1 MQKSDFPMKIV
12 LAPFEDPAC
21 GKDWDEQAPEIVQSL
36 RADLAEQSVVRF
48 EIKESNHG
56 RGADW
61 PTITL
66 LLLAAD
72 LFFRM
77 PECYTKIKDAFA
89 GWRQMA
95 ADAKKIIDWLHRKYR
110 VVGLDT
116 ETLFLL
122 AMKHICDDL
131 GASDDEVVV
140 LQVKQDVP
148 VEFRPS
154 DDEVNHAVLFTFLG
168 GRVLYQVVVDSA
180 GAIAWDNQV
189 SLEPN
194 NWLEPTS

>member
-1 MQKSDFPMKIV
+1 MKIV

-21 GKDWDEQAPEIVQSL
+21 GKDWDEQAPEIVQRL

-56 RGADW
+56 HGADW

-72 LFFRM
+72 LFFRV
-77 PECYTKIKDAFA
+77 PECYTKIKDAYA

-95 ADAKKIIDWLHRKYR
+95 ADAKQIIDWLHRKYR

-122 AMKHICDDL
+122 AMEYICDDL
-131 GASDDEVVV
+131 GAPDDEVVL
-140 LQVKQDVP
+140 LQVKKDVP

-154 DDEVNHAVLFTFLG
+154 GDEVNHAVLFTFLG
-168 GRVLYQVVVDSA
+168 GRVVYQVVIDSV

-189 SLEPN
+189 SIEPN
-194 NWLEPTS
+194 NRLEPTS

>member
-1 MQKSDFPMKIV
+1 MGFPMKIV

-21 GKDWDEQAPEIVQSL
+21 GKDWDEQAPEIVQRL
-36 RADLAEQSVVRF
+36 QADLSEQGVVRF
-48 EIKESNHG
+48 EIEESNHS

-72 LFFRM
+72 LVFRV
-77 PECYTKIKDAFA
+77 PECYTKIKEAVA

-95 ADAKKIIDWLHRKYR
+95 ADAKTIIDWLHRKYR
-110 VVGLDT
+110 VVGLGT

-122 AMKHICDDL
+122 AMEHVCDDL
-131 GASDDEVVV
+131 GGSEDEVVL

-148 VEFRPS
+148 VEFRQS

-168 GRVLYQVVVDSA
+168 CRVLYQVVVDSA

-194 NWLEPTS
+194 NELEPTS

>member
-1 MQKSDFPMKIV
+1 MKLV

-21 GKDWDEQAPEIVQSL
+21 GKDWDEQEPEIVQSL
-36 RADLAEQSVVRF
+36 QEDLAEQGVVRF

-66 LLLAAD
+66 LLLAGD
-72 LFFRM
+72 LFFRV
-77 PECYTKIKDAFA
+77 PECYTKVTDAVV
-89 GWRQMA
+89 GWRQIA
-95 ADAKKIIDWLHRKYR
+95 ADAKKIIDWLHKKYR

-116 ETLFLL
+116 EILFLM
-122 AMKHICDDL
+122 AMEHVCDEL
-131 GASDDEVVV
+131 GVSDDEVVL

-148 VEFRPS
+148 VEFRAS

-168 GRVLYQVVVDSA
+168 CRVVYQVVVNSA
-180 GAIAWDNQV
+180 GAIAWDNRV
-189 SLEPN
+189 SLEPKE
-194 NWLEPTS
+194 LK